1 MIWLKTAQTCLFEY
15 FIPASSM
22 LIQASEN
29 AKDIEFTDFFFF
41 LLIYVGGLFLG
52 LYTLVKNEQKLS
64 DLNFLSLKAVKQL
77 NSWLLGT

>member
-1 MIWLKTAQTCLFEY
+1 
-15 FIPASSM
+15 M

-52 LYTLVKNEQKLS
+52 FYTLVKNEQKLS

>member
-1 MIWLKTAQTCLFEY
+1 
-15 FIPASSM
+15 M

-29 AKDIEFTDFFFF
+29 AKNIEFTDFFFFF

-64 DLNFLSLKAVKQL
+64 ELNFLSLKAVKQL

>member
-1 MIWLKTAQTCLFEY
+1 
-15 FIPASSM
+15 M

-29 AKDIEFTDFFFF
+29 AKDIEFTDFFFFFFF

>member
-1 MIWLKTAQTCLFEY
+1 
-15 FIPASSM
+15 M